1 MAHAGLYRPTI
12 RVSESACRVRLL
24 LSLHLPACEPAAAA
38 AVEELAYVGLVA
50 AEPGYAGPVVEEPA
64 YVAPVAE
71 EPAHAEPVVV
81 AF

>member
-24 LSLHLPACEPAAAA
+24 LSLHLPACEPAAAVVVEEEGYVEPV
-38 AVEELAYVGLVA
+38 VEELAYVGLVA

-64 YVAPVAE
+64 Y
-71 EPAHAEPVVV
+71 AEPVVV